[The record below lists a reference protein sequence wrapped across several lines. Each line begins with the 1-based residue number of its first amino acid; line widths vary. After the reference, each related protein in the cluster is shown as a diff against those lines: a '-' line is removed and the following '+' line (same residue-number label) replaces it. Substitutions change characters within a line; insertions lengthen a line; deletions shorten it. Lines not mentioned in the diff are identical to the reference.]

1 MPKRIVVIGGVAA
14 GPSAAAKAKR
24 TNPDCDV
31 VLFEQNEHISYGVC
45 EIPYYIGGDVE
56 QSRLISNTP
65 AQLRER
71 KGVEVRVLH
80 RVEEILPAK
89 KKIIVRDIAQAKLRE
104 EPYDRLILATGSRP
118 KRLGVDGEDARGI
131 FTVKAL
137 EDAYRLYEYVKS
149 EKPKHAVIIGGGY
162 IGMEMAEALRSRSLG
177 VTILHR
183 HNLPMHGLEKETQEW
198 ILRELAMNDVQFIGE
213 ATTEGFVVDKMKRV
227 SHVVTKGGSFKA
239 DLVILALGVLPNS
252 EIAQKAG
259 IRIGT
264 TGGIRTDQRQET
276 NLDNIYAAGDC
287 CEVKNLVNDKPSY
300 MPLATIGS
308 KQGWV
313 AGENAAGGSAA
324 FRGAIRS
331 IAVKVFGI
339 EVARVGL
346 SSEEA
351 RASGFDVVTDS
362 VSAWSKVAMMPGS
375 SKLSIT
381 IIADRRTKRLLGVNM
396 IGSDGV
402 VLRANTLA
410 VAIQNKMSIPDIQ
423 QWDLAYSPPFTPLWD
438 PILVAANATGRKL
451 SKP

>member
-24 TNPDCDV
+24 TNADCDV

-56 QSRLISNTP
+56 GNRLVSNTP
-65 AQLRER
+65 AQLREK
-71 KGVEVRVLH
+71 KGVEVRILH
-80 RVEEILPAK
+80 RVEEILPTRK
-89 KKIIVRDIAQAKLRE
+89 RIIIRDLSLGKLRE
-104 EPYDRLILATGSRP
+104 EAYDRLILATGSRP
-118 KRLGVDGEDARGI
+118 KRLGVEGEEARNV
-131 FTVKAL
+131 FSVKKL
-137 EDAYRLYEYVKS
+137 EDAYRLYEFIKS

-162 IGMEMAEALRSRSLG
+162 IGMEMAEALRSRSLD

-183 HNLPMHGLEKETQEW
+183 HNLPMHGLERETQEEV
-198 ILRELAMNDVQFIGE
+198 LRELAMNNVQFIGE
-213 ATTEGFVVDKMKRV
+213 AKTEGCVVDTRKRV
-227 SHVVTKGGSFKA
+227 SHVVTKDGSFQT
-239 DLVILALGVLPNS
+239 DLVILALGVVPNS

-259 IRIGT
+259 IRVGT

-287 CEVKNLVNDKPSY
+287 CEVRNLVSDKPAY

-313 AGENAAGGSAA
+313 AGENAAGGNAS
-324 FRGAIRS
+324 FRGAVRS
-331 IAVKVFGI
+331 IAVKVFGL

-351 RASGFDVVTDS
+351 RASGFDVITES

-375 SKLSIT
+375 AKVSIT
-381 IIADRRTKRLLGVNM
+381 MIADRRTKRLLGVNM

-402 VLRANTLA
+402 VLRVNTFA

-438 PILVAANATGRKL
+438 PILVAANATARKL
-451 SKP
+451 GNP